1 MVQSNYGAMTQG
13 LKLYTDGMRR
23 LIKQRLAAA
32 FPNKWWEQG
41 VLAAFDRHGPQHRN
55 LYSNAAKD
63 PDRDKIDL
71 LDPGHFEKVI
81 AHHFGRAFREVF
93 HDYKKTQSWLLQA
106 EVTRNT
112 DTAHSRTG
120 DMLADDVAYG
130 LYAMLQILRAAE
142 LPEATDV
149 DAIYR
154 GVLGMPQDSTEAGNL
169 PKVSASPRETTPAR
183 QGDLPYWWQVCTPRQ
198 GFRNPANIDESLF
211 AATLGGVFAGA
222 ARDEFLDPVHFL
234 SHTHFTEN
242 LTRMVRDTVS
252 RLGGGDGS
260 SVTEIQTPF
269 GGGKTHALLTL
280 YHLINSPDRA
290 ITIPGVRDALG
301 GLQIP
306 QQSRVLVFDGYEAGA
321 EPTMKEDG
329 ASVST
334 LWGELTHQVGTG
346 VYARLMM
353 DSDGRGQA
361 PGNAVFRQVLEEA
374 APCLIL
380 LDELVSYLVKL
391 KFSTSTRSRNSYRQT
406 VQFLQDTLQLVGNTP
421 GVCILLS
428 LPQSLREF
436 GGLDPEQL
444 QRELG
449 ILEEIQPRADRVV
462 SKRTPVND
470 DEIYLLM
477 SKRLF
482 ESVDSEAADRVVQAY
497 RDIYSKTPSSYDPAV
512 TSQDYMRQ
520 QKAAYPIHPE
530 LIDVLYKK
538 WSTAPDFPRTRA
550 TLQLLASIIA
560 DQWANQR
567 EAYSIQSAHVNLER
581 ERIRTRIVSAAG
593 SGGGFDGVIAADIIG
608 GDAHADMQD
617 GDRGSDYAR
626 HQIGRGVATTL
637 LMHSFG
643 GRERSGAT
651 SHELCLGTVS
661 PNVGPEYVAEVLNTL
676 EERLWYVHRE
686 GEALSFQTR
695 PNIYRV
701 IAQTAAE
708 QPVSAVSERLR
719 AEVDAVIGAADG
731 FRVLSWIGEN
741 GQVPDNPEPSI
752 AVLSPRFAVS
762 GADGNAGPASDASL
776 RQLWDRVGGGL
787 RQWRN
792 ALILVTP
799 DQELWGRAEE
809 AVREVLAYDSVIAST
824 QGKDV
829 NLTQLELRDLR
840 SRGDAKRDS
849 LRTSVAT
856 AYRWV
861 YYPEESGLVTAS
873 LAVPATTGEKIAR
886 RVVQRLSDQDYG
898 APKILSKM
906 GAVYFNARVGPRLW
920 KDEGEALDLSEA
932 LRRFPQW
939 TFLPLLPNREDT
951 LRNCIREGVSQKL
964 WAVAIGDIAS
974 SEYQTLIETP
984 EEFDNL
990 ESLFDGS
997 ASLLKGDL
1005 LQLVREELIPVVEPE
1020 PSVEDSQDTPSTPDG
1035 EPDPDGPPGPPLIPP
1050 PARRLSRVRLNLRD
1064 LAVGKT
1070 NNLQPYLFRVLQD
1083 QDAGAELTVTIEVS
1097 SDAGIPEEVLN
1108 RRIVE
1113 GLEQLDINIGWE
1125 EG

>member
-23 LIKQRLAAA
+23 LIKQRLVAA
-32 FPNKWWEQG
+32 FPNNWWEQG
-41 VLAAFDRHGPQHRN
+41 VLAAFDRQSAQRRN
-55 LYSNAAKD
+55 LQSNAAKD
-63 PDRDKIDL
+63 PGRDKIDFV
-71 LDPGHFEKVI
+71 DPGHFDKVI
-81 AHHFGRAFREVF
+81 AHHFDRVFREVF

-112 DTAHSRTG
+112 ETAHARSG
-120 DMLADDVAYG
+120 DMLSDDVAFG
-130 LYAMLQILRAAE
+130 LYAMLQILRAAD
-142 LPEATDV
+142 LPEAGDV
-149 DAIYR
+149 ESIYR
-154 GVLGMPQDSTEAGNL
+154 SVQGMSQGAVETGSSPE
-169 PKVSASPRETTPAR
+169 VSATPQTAAPAR

-222 ARDEFLDPVHFL
+222 AREEFLDPVHFL

-242 LTRMVRDTVS
+242 LTGMVRDTVS
-252 RLGGGDGS
+252 RLAGGDGP

-280 YHLINSPDRA
+280 FHLVNSPNEA
-290 ITIPGVRDALG
+290 MMVPGVRDALG
-301 GLQIP
+301 GLEVP
-306 QQSRVLVFDGYEAGA
+306 PNSRVLVFDGYEAGA
-321 EPTMKEDG
+321 EPMMKEDG

-346 VYARLMM
+346 VYSRLIM

-374 APCLIL
+374 SPCLIL

-391 KFSTSTRSRNSYRQT
+391 KFSSVRRSQNLYRQT

-421 GVCILLS
+421 GVCVLLS

-436 GGLDPEQL
+436 GGLNPEQL

-470 DEIYLLM
+470 EEIYVLM

-482 ESVDSEAADRVVQAY
+482 ESIDPDAADRVVQAY
-497 RDIYSKTPSSYDPAV
+497 KDIYGRTPSSYDSAV
-512 TSQDYMRQ
+512 TSQDYLRQ
-520 QKAAYPIHPE
+520 QKAAYPLHPE

-550 TLQLLASIIA
+550 TLQLLASVVA
-560 DQWANQR
+560 DQWANRR
-567 EAYSIQSAHVNLER
+567 EAYSIQSSHVDLER

-593 SGGGFDGVIAADIIG
+593 SGGGFDGVVAADITG
-608 GDAHADMQD
+608 GDAHASMQD
-617 GDRGSDYAR
+617 QDRGSDYAR
-626 HQIGRGVATTL
+626 HHIGRGVATTL

-651 SHELCLGTVS
+651 SNELRLGTVS

-686 GEALSFQTR
+686 GEALRFQTR

-708 QPVSAVSERLR
+708 QPTSTVSEKLR
-719 AEVDAVIGAADG
+719 AEVEAVTGTADG
-731 FRVLSWIGEN
+731 FRVLSWVGED
-741 GQVPDNPEPSI
+741 GQLPDNPEASI
-752 AVLSPRFAVS
+752 AVLASRFAVS
-762 GADGNAGPASDASL
+762 NADGNGSPDGDAPI

-861 YYPEESGLVTAS
+861 YYPEENGLVTAS
-873 LAVPATTGEKIAR
+873 LAVPATSGERIAQ

-898 APKILSKM
+898 SPKILPRM

-920 KDEGEALDLSEA
+920 KDEAEALDLSEA

-939 TFLPLLPNREDT
+939 TFLPLLPNREAT
-951 LRNCIREGVSQKL
+951 LRSCIREGVSQKL
-964 WAVAIGDIAS
+964 WAVAIGDNS
-974 SEYQTLIETP
+974 TSKYQTLIETT
-984 EEFDNL
+984 EAFDGL

-997 ASLLKGDL
+997 AALLKGDL
-1005 LQLVREELIPVVEPE
+1005 LELIREELQPKVETDQSRDADQGTSATPDEGSDDRGTAEPE
-1020 PSVEDSQDTPSTPDG
+1020 P
-1035 EPDPDGPPGPPLIPP
+1035 IPA

-1097 SDAGIPEEVLN
+1097 SDAGIPEAILN
-1108 RRIVE
+1108 DRIVE
-1113 GLEQLDINIGWE
+1113 GLEQLDISIGWE

>member
-1 MVQSNYGAMTQG
+1 MVQTNYGALTQG
-13 LKLYTDGMRR
+13 VKLYTDGMRR
-23 LIKQRLAAA
+23 LIKQRMVDA
-32 FPNKWWEQG
+32 FPNNWWEQG
-41 VLAAFDRHGPQHRN
+41 VLAAFDRHGHQYRN
-55 LYSNAAKD
+55 LQSNAAKD

-81 AHHFGRAFREVF
+81 THHFNRAFKEVF
-93 HDYKKTQSWLLQA
+93 HDFKKTQSWLLQA

-112 DTAHSRTG
+112 DTAHSRSG
-120 DMLADDVAYG
+120 DMLTDDVAYG
-130 LYAMLQILRAAE
+130 LYAMLQILRAGE
-142 LPEATDV
+142 LPQAEDV
-149 DAIYR
+149 EAIYR
-154 GVLGMPQDSTEAGNL
+154 SVQGISQDTTDAESSPASDSRGIAT
-169 PKVSASPRETTPAR
+169 SAL

-222 ARDEFLDPVHFL
+222 AREEFLDPVHFL

-252 RLGGGDGS
+252 RLSGGDGP

-280 YHLINSPDRA
+280 FHLVNSPDQA
-290 ITIPGVRDALG
+290 MTVPGVRESLG
-301 GLQIP
+301 NLDIP
-306 QQSRVLVFDGYEAGA
+306 PESRVLVFDGYEAGA
-321 EPTMKEDG
+321 EPIMKEDG

-346 VYARLMM
+346 VYSRLIM
-353 DSDGRGQA
+353 DSDGRSQA

-391 KFSTSTRSRNSYRQT
+391 KFSNARRSQNLYRQT

-421 GVCILLS
+421 GVCVLLS

-436 GGLDPEQL
+436 GGLNPEQL

-449 ILEEIQPRADRVV
+449 ILEDIQPRADRVV

-482 ESVDSEAADRVVQAY
+482 ESVDAEATDRVARAY
-497 RDIYSKTPSSYDPAV
+497 HDIYARTPASYDAAV
-512 TSQDYMRQ
+512 TSQDYLRQ

-550 TLQLLASIIA
+550 TLQLLASVVA
-560 DQWANQR
+560 DQWANCR
-567 EAYSIQSAHVNLER
+567 EAYSIQSAHVDLER

-593 SGGGFDGVIAADIIG
+593 SGGGYDGVVAADIIG

-617 GDRGSDYAR
+617 QDRGSDYAR
-626 HQIGRGVATTL
+626 HHIGRGVATTL

-651 SHELCLGTVS
+651 SQELRLGTVS
-661 PNVGPEYVAEVLNTL
+661 PNVGPEYVTEVLNTL

-686 GEALSFQTR
+686 GETLRFQTR

-708 QPVSAVSERLR
+708 QPGSAVTERLR
-719 AEVDAVIGAADG
+719 SALDSVIGSADG
-731 FRVLSWIGEN
+731 FRVLPWVGDD
-741 GQVPDNPEPSI
+741 GQIPDNPDPSI
-752 AVLSPRFAVS
+752 AVLPPRLSVS
-762 GADGNAGPASDASL
+762 STDGNSVQAGSDSIQ
-776 RQLWDRVGGGL
+776 QLWDRVGGGL

-799 DQELWGRAEE
+799 DQELWSRAEE
-809 AVREVLAYDSVIAST
+809 AVREVLAYDAVIAST
-824 QGKDV
+824 RGQDV
-829 NLTQLELRDLR
+829 NLTELEVRDLR

-849 LRTSVAT
+849 LLTSVAT

-861 YYPEESGLVTAS
+861 YYPDESGLVTAS
-873 LAVPATTGEKIAR
+873 LAVPATTGEKIAE
-886 RVVQRLSDQDYG
+886 RVVRRLSDQDYG
-898 APKILSKM
+898 TPKILPRM
-906 GAVYFNARVGPRLW
+906 GATYFNARVGPRLW

-939 TFLPLLPNREDT
+939 TFLPILPHREGT
-951 LRNCIREGVSQKL
+951 LRNCIREGVSQQL
-964 WAVAIGDIAS
+964 WAVAIGDNATS
-974 SEYQTLIETP
+974 KYQTLIETAQ
-984 EEFDNL
+984 EFDSL

-1005 LQLVREELIPVVEPE
+1005 LDLIREELQPKVETYQSRDADQGTSTTPEGGSDDKGTAEPE
-1020 PSVEDSQDTPSTPDG
+1020 P
-1035 EPDPDGPPGPPLIPP
+1035 IPA
-1050 PARRLSRVRLNLRD
+1050 PARRFSRVRLNLHD

-1097 SDAGIPEEVLN
+1097 SDAGIPESILN
-1108 RRIVE
+1108 DRIVE
-1113 GLEQLDINIGWE
+1113 GLEQLDISIGWE